1 MYTPIIGALGYVV
14 SPDKKKT
21 LLIHRN
27 ARPDDTH
34 LNKYNGLGGKM
45 QPNEDVVTCIKREI
59 LEEAGIYCE
68 DVKLRGTINW
78 TGFGKDGENWLG
90 FIFRVDSFS
99 GTVASENEEGSL
111 LWHPIDSLNQLPM
124 WEGDRYFLPMV
135 FDNDPRMFHGY
146 MPYKDERPVSWSF
159 VRL

>member
-1 MYTPIIGALGYVV
+1 
-14 SPDKKKT
+14 
-21 LLIHRN
+21 
-27 ARPDDTH
+27 
-34 LNKYNGLGGKM
+34 M

-111 LWHPIDSLNQLPM
+111 LWHPIESLNELPM

-159 VRL
+159 VRM